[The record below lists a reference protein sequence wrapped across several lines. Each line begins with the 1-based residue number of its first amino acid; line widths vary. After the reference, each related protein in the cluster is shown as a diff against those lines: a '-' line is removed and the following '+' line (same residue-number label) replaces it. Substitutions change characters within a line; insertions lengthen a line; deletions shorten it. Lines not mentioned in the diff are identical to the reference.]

1 MSINK
6 TKLPDALNRV
16 ILFMGVLGMLIG
28 TVICILNKHAIGWT
42 LFVAALMGLLFA
54 ICTKYFIVKWMF
66 FFMETKLEIAAKE
79 KEEARAI
86 ERVKREERKQKA
98 DEEAQKIKAEE
109 EALKQAANP
118 KAVGAK

>member
-6 TKLPDALNRV
+6 TKLPDSLNRV

-28 TVICILNKHAIGWT
+28 LVVSLLNKNPVGWS
-42 LFVAALMGLLFA
+42 LFVAAGMGLLFA
-54 ICTKYFIVKWMF
+54 LSTKYFIVKWMF

-79 KEEARAI
+79 KEEARMI
-86 ERVKREERKQKA
+86 ERAKREERQKKA
-98 DEEAQKIKAEE
+98 NEEAEKIKADE